1 MTFHANF
8 CPTLMIIRVDGA
20 EDCER
25 FLEIFTRQFQLKN
38 FFIFYV
44 EISPVQLLQ
53 FPVHV
58 AWCNSAVVIGR
69 QCVIAL
75 AGESSPQW
83 VAGACPQ
90 CPGYDDVTGQDVMIP
105 QAGYGDAH
113 IVQPLN
119 KL

>member
-1 MTFHANF
+1 M
-8 CPTLMIIRVDGA
+8 
-20 EDCER
+20 
-25 FLEIFTRQFQLKN
+25 
-38 FFIFYV
+38 
-44 EISPVQLLQ
+44 LQ
-53 FPVHV
+53 FPVHI
-58 AWCNSAVVIGR
+58 AWRNSAVVIGR
-69 QCVIAL
+69 QCVIVL